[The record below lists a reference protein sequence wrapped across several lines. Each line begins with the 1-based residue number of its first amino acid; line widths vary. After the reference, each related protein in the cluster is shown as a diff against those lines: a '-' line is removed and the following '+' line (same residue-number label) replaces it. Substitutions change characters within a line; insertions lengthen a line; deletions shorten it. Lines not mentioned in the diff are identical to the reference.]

1 MDTAMP
7 KEKLW
12 EVFDRITR
20 EVTQTSAGIQLVEGG
35 NGPRGELCT
44 VHIGFHQ
51 GFHSSL
57 SLRADKRLLT
67 RLSQAILQT
76 EEITPQDLEDVTK
89 EYFNV
94 LCGHI
99 AQAMYQVTRVVS
111 RFDVPAFYQG
121 EFSPEGQKE
130 QFALNYADERKNAAQ
145 LVHHIPDRA
154 PLASPAGR
162 SLASPAG
169 RSFS

>member
-7 KEKLW
+7 KEKLR

-20 EVTQTSAGIQLVEGG
+20 EVTQASVGIQLVEGG
-35 NGPRGELCT
+35 SGPGEDFCT

-57 SLRADKRLLT
+57 SLRADRRLLT

-76 EEITPQDLEDVTK
+76 EEISPQDLEDVTK

-99 AQAMYQVTRVVS
+99 AQMMYQVTRVVS
-111 RFDVPAFYQG
+111 RFDVPAFYRG
-121 EFSPEGQKE
+121 DFSPEGQRE
-130 QFALNYADERKNAAQ
+130 QFVLNYADDRKDAAQ
-145 LVHHIPDRA
+145 LVHHIPDGRA
-154 PLASPAGR
+154 AGR
-162 SLASPAG
+162 YRPCDGSAL
-169 RSFS
+169 

>member
-1 MDTAMP
+1 MDTAMSE
-7 KEKLW
+7 EKLR
-12 EVFDRITR
+12 ETFDRITR
-20 EVTQTSAGIQLVEGG
+20 EVTKASTGIRLVEGG
-35 NGPRGELCT
+35 SGPGEERCT

-57 SLRADKRLLT
+57 SFRADRRLLT

-76 EEITPQDLEDVTK
+76 EEISPQDLEDVTK

-99 AQAMYQVTRVVS
+99 AQVMYQVTRVVS
-111 RFDVPAFYQG
+111 RFDVPSFYRG
-121 EFSPEGQKE
+121 DFSPEGQKE
-130 QFALNYADERKNAAQ
+130 QFVLNYTDDRRDAAQ

-154 PLASPAGR
+154 PLVSPG
-162 SLASPAG
+162 G

>member
-1 MDTAMP
+1 MDTAMSE
-7 KEKLW
+7 EKLR

-20 EVTQTSAGIQLVEGG
+20 EVTRDSMGIPLAEGG
-35 NGPRGELCT
+35 NGPGEDFCT
-44 VHIGFHQ
+44 VHIGFNK

-57 SLRADKRLLT
+57 SFRADRKLLT

-76 EEITPQDLEDVTK
+76 EEIGSQDLEDVTK

-99 AQAMYQVTRVVS
+99 AQELYRVTRVVS
-111 RFDVPAFYQG
+111 RIDVPFFCRG
-121 EFSPEGQKE
+121 EFSPQGQRV
-130 QFALNYADERKNAAQ
+130 QFALNYVDDRKDAAQ
-145 LVHHIPDRA
+145 LVHHIPD
-154 PLASPAGR
+154 GR
-162 SLASPAG
+162 SLSSPDG